1 MSGEVVV
8 DAKGAADL
16 LGVDEVSV
24 SQLSCGRHVLHVLHV
39 RIGETW
45 WTQAIDAI
53 VRQNA
58 VMLGEMAFALVR
70 EVRKQTRLREARVV
84 EAREELPA
92 PRSRFDAVVMELG
105 GEM

>member
-24 SQLSCGRHVLHVLHV
+24 SQLSCGRYALHV

-45 WTQAIDAI
+45 WAQAIDAI
-53 VRQNA
+53 VRQNN
-58 VMLGEMAFALVR
+58 VILGRMALALAS
-70 EVRKQTRLREARVV
+70 EARKQTRLREARIV
-84 EAREELPA
+84 EAREDLPA
-92 PRSRFDAVVMELG
+92 PRSRFDAVMREL
-105 GEM
+105 EL